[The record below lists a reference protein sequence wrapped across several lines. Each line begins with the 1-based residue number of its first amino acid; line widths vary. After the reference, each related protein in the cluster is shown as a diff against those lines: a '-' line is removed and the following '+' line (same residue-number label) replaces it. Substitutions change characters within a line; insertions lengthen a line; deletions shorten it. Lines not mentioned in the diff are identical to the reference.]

1 MTEPDDTEFVRRT
14 LAGDR
19 EAFGSLVGRYQK
31 PLFNL
36 AYGILDDADEAEEI
50 AQAAFVKAFE
60 NLSSYDPSR
69 KFFSWLYR
77 IALNEALTSA
87 NRRRRFSRIE
97 ADVADDS
104 GGGSTEERTED
115 EEMLRAAVTALKPDH
130 RAVVVLKHLQGLS
143 YTEIS
148 QVLNTP
154 EKTVKSRLF
163 SARLALRRVLE
174 QKGFT
179 FHG

>member
-1 MTEPDDTEFVRRT
+1 MTGPEDTELVQRT
-14 LAGDR
+14 LSGDR
-19 EAFGSLVGRYQK
+19 DAFGVLVERYQK

-36 AYGILDDADEAEEI
+36 AYGILDDADEAEEV

-60 NLSSYDPSR
+60 NLVSYDRQR

-77 IALNEALTSA
+77 IALNEALTA
-87 NRRRRFSRIE
+87 AGRRRRFSRIE
-97 ADVADDS
+97 EDVADD
-104 GGGSTEERTED
+104 GGGAPSED
-115 EEMLRAAVTALKPDH
+115 RAEQEGLLRAAVNELKPDH
-130 RAVVVLKHLQGLS
+130 RVVIVMKHLQGLS
-143 YTEIS
+143 YTEIG
-148 QVLNTP
+148 QILNTP

-174 QKGFT
+174 KKGFT